1 MIRTIVILVCL
12 LVAKVQSQ
20 EFTKQEITIAEDLI
34 GDLYQPKTVKAK
46 VLIIQ
51 IPGSGIPDRNGNSP
65 GMENNSLKFLAES
78 LASQHAVF
86 AFDKRVITQMKAK
99 KEIKEEKMTFQDNVK
114 DLEIIIDYFRNEK
127 KFTKI
132 VLIGHS
138 EGSLVAMLA
147 ANKADGYISLAG
159 AGRSIDFILKEQLLA
174 QAPFWKEEIEIGL
187 STLKSQQPYE
197 NKNQMLESIF
207 RKSVQPY
214 MMSWMQIDPAVEIK
228 KLQVPILIINGTKDI
243 QVKETEAGLLHQ
255 AKPEATLA
263 ILQDMNHVLKNIKG
277 DLGENYK
284 SYTDPNLPLHPEL
297 SKVILDF
304 ISKKIN

>member
-1 MIRTIVILVCL
+1 MIKTIVILLCL
-12 LVAKVQSQ
+12 LVAKLQSQ
-20 EFTKQEITIAEDLI
+20 DFTKQEITIAEDLI
-34 GDLYQPKTVKAK
+34 GDLYQPKKGKAK

-78 LASQHAVF
+78 LASEHAVF
-86 AFDKRVITQMKAK
+86 AFDKRVISQMKAK
-99 KEIKEEKMTFQDNVK
+99 KEIKEEEMTFQDNVK
-114 DLEIIIDYFRNEK
+114 DLEIIIDYFKKEK
-127 KFTKI
+127 KFSKI

-147 ANKADGYISLAG
+147 ANKTNGYISLAG
-159 AGRSIDFILKEQLLA
+159 AGRSIDFILKDQLLA
-174 QAPFWKEEIEIGL
+174 QAPFWKEEIELGL
-187 STLKSQQPYE
+187 NTLKSQQPYE

-207 RKSVQPY
+207 RKSVQAY
-214 MMSWMQIDPAVEIK
+214 MMSWMQIDPEVEIK

-243 QVKETEAGLLHQ
+243 QVKENEAEILHQ
-255 AKPEATLA
+255 AKPDATLV
-263 ILQDMNHVLKNIKG
+263 ILENMNHVLKNIHG

-284 SYTDPNLPLHPEL
+284 SYTDPNMPLHPEL

-304 ISKKIN
+304 ITKNVK

>member
-1 MIRTIVILVCL
+1 MIRTIIILVCL

-304 ISKKIN
+304 ISKKFN

>member
-1 MIRTIVILVCL
+1 MIRTIIILVCL

-147 ANKADGYISLAG
+147 AYKADGYISLAG

>member
-1 MIRTIVILVCL
+1 MIRTIIILVCL

-174 QAPFWKEEIEIGL
+174 QAPFWKEEIEFGL